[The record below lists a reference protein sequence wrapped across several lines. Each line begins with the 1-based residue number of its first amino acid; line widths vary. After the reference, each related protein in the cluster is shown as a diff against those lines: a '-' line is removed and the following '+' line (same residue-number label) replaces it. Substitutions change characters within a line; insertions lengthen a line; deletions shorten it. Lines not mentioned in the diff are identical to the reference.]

1 VEDRIIPGGTGL
13 AKKNKPSNTTER
25 GFIPSSIIKRPALGR
40 PGPKRGLGFT
50 APRILPTSNVKT
62 EGETEGET
70 AKPAAK
76 SNADFKELFLRGSNP
91 KNNNGKVD

>member
-62 EGETEGET
+62 EGETEVKLQNQQRRAMRT
-70 AKPAAK
+70 SK
-76 SNADFKELFLRGSNP
+76 SCF
-91 KNNNGKVD
+91 